1 MWDVHLLEAT
11 MKPGSAVGASSPP
24 KRREHPRFSGWFR
37 RTTLIDAFIKYVCL
51 VGGEKCFHLANIA
64 CTTIRVGI
72 TILLSCYTLYGISVP
87 HCEPQ
92 SHTWLCT
99 TVHFEMGVT
108 DFFRNAMSH
117 SPFAIPLQPGMT
129 SRPRHLWARQLFGQG
144 NFTYARSIST
154 SRLTQCPRW

>member
-1 MWDVHLLEAT
+1 MGSSGQVSVPDRPAEAETITGGFVDLIGLIEVMWDVHLLEAT

-92 SHTWLCT
+92 SHT
-99 TVHFEMGVT
+99 
-108 DFFRNAMSH
+108 
-117 SPFAIPLQPGMT
+117 
-129 SRPRHLWARQLFGQG
+129 
-144 NFTYARSIST
+144 
-154 SRLTQCPRW
+154 